1 MMIII
6 NNNNNNNNDNNNNN
20 INNNINNKTLKTAEK
35 QQLQKCP
42 IIKIIS
48 HKSVEMFNF
57 LLNEEHG
64 KPIMVNII

>member
-6 NNNNNNNNDNNNNN
+6 
-20 INNNINNKTLKTAEK
+20 IIIIIVSIIKHLKTAEK
-35 QQLQKCP
+35 QQLQKCF
-42 IIKIIS
+42 ITKITR

-64 KPIMVNII
+64 MPIMVNII